1 MRHLVRWSLAE
12 KNPTV
17 KKSLLTLNDRYLD
30 LFFCLKLTLCTNAC
44 KLNNDSRW
52 VFRVLTLSVLK
63 IVVVWFFRVHLSKV
77 KTDLLLVWENIL
89 ASHDIQQVALKVV
102 MLFILKM
109 YSFLILTKNLIF
121 IDSQFSRKFL
131 PFMNGAEKMHL
142 QFWFIWGK
150 KITFPLN
157 FFPKKCAYAHQIS
170 HVIIFFFLWQKK
182 RFSFHVMFGA

>member
-17 KKSLLTLNDRYLD
+17 KKSLLTASDRYLD
-30 LFFCLKLTLCTNAC
+30 LSFSKTNPLH
-44 KLNNDSRW
+44 K
-52 VFRVLTLSVLK
+52 FRVLTLSVLK

-89 ASHDIQQVALKVV
+89 TSHDIQQVALIVVMVV
-102 MLFILKM
+102 MLFIFKM

-150 KITFPLN
+150 KSPFPL
-157 FFPKKCAYAHQIS
+157 
-170 HVIIFFFLWQKK
+170 IFSQKNVPMHI
-182 RFSFHVMFGA
+182 RFHM

>member
-1 MRHLVRWSLAE
+1 MRHLLRWSLSE

-17 KKSLLTLNDRYLD
+17 KKSLLTASDRYLD

-89 ASHDIQQVALKVV
+89 TSHDIQQVALIVVMVV
-102 MLFILKM
+102 MLFIFKM

-150 KITFPLN
+150 KSPFPL
-157 FFPKKCAYAHQIS
+157 
-170 HVIIFFFLWQKK
+170 IFSQKNVPMHI
-182 RFSFHVMFGA
+182 RFHM

>member
-1 MRHLVRWSLAE
+1 MGFQSSHPLCIKNYGCLV
-12 KNPTV
+12 
-17 KKSLLTLNDRYLD
+17 
-30 LFFCLKLTLCTNAC
+30 FQ
-44 KLNNDSRW
+44 
-52 VFRVLTLSVLK
+52 SV
-63 IVVVWFFRVHLSKV
+63 LSKV

-89 ASHDIQQVALKVV
+89 TSHDIQQVALIVVMVV
-102 MLFILKM
+102 MLFIFKM

-150 KITFPLN
+150 KITFPPN
-157 FFPKKCAYAHQIS
+157 FSPKKCAYAHQIS